1 MFGWSI
7 LLPFI
12 KLYATVPIT
21 GIFTK
26 TSISIFLKRY
36 CLFKSL
42 HLHINQ
48 WEDSISLHFKQHEVI
63 RSFLYVLLNM
73 LFTFALKYL

>member
-1 MFGWSI
+1 MFGWCI
-7 LLPFI
+7 LFPFI

-26 TSISIFLKRY
+26 TSISIFLKRQ

-48 WEDSISLHFKQHEVI
+48 WENSISVHLKQQQVI
-63 RSFLYVLLNM
+63 LSFLFIIVNM
-73 LFTFALKYL
+73 LFTFDLKWL